1 MKIGI
6 TSQSTLCFSIERIVG
21 GSGDCGDVD
30 KAMWERSPVLLDIP
44 VIQIM
49 KKISHTNVSEK
60 VSLIRTC
67 YLMLLGQALQ
77 CSYLVTTLA
86 CLFLNLYITGT
97 WKDLLDKHSAIYQKK
112 KKKRG
117 KLSSYLINYG

>member
-1 MKIGI
+1 MQEILNYFPLNSIMKIGI

-49 KKISHTNVSEK
+49 KK
-60 VSLIRTC
+60 
-67 YLMLLGQALQ
+67 
-77 CSYLVTTLA
+77 
-86 CLFLNLYITGT
+86 
-97 WKDLLDKHSAIYQKK
+97 SAIQMCLKK
-112 KKKRG
+112 FLWSKHV
-117 KLSSYLINYG
+117 I